1 MVKNQGGRACEDT
14 IEKGA
19 QSPFHHLAPLLFRTL
34 EAVVSPIMHRQSEA
48 WLVQEL
54 AALS

>member
-19 QSPFHHLAPLLFRTL
+19 QSPFHHLAPLLFRIL

-54 AALS
+54 AMLS